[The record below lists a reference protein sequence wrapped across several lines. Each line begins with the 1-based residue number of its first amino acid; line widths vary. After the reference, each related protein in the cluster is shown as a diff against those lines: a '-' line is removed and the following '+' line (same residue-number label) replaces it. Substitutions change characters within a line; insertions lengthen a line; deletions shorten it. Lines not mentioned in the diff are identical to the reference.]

1 MREGVNYSGLSSRKD
16 NRGGGIF
23 ARLIRACVPST
34 REKCL
39 EEGVVE
45 SGELL
50 LVSYLKR
57 NGDEQFLSVLLFRE

>member
-1 MREGVNYSGLSSRKD
+1 MNYSGLSSRKD

-45 SGELL
+45 SDGLL
-50 LVSYLKR
+50 LLSYLKR